1 MAFNL
6 TVDDF
11 DPLVAY
17 SNYGDWQTPN
27 PQDNP
32 TWWNATQDV
41 TGSQW
46 HQDTYHLTTVSGAQA
61 SFNFTG
67 SALQI
72 FGGTGANPNYTVSID
87 NNPST
92 LTTANNTAGRTLLYG
107 NDSLPFVPHTVQITN
122 HGGGL
127 LLDLFVV
134 GTKLGGDGATF
145 TNTTVDDRST
155 QTLSF
160 QPGGGWTQQTGDN
173 FFNQTSTYTGAQ
185 GANVETNFTGSAV
198 WVYGDQ
204 VNDHGSY
211 TVYLNN
217 TAVGTYTQRSGCAN
231 GYAKSC
237 EKLHGLAFFAGPLPQ
252 GQHQLKIVNAGTNG
266 QGQQTF
272 FDFDYLEY
280 TTPSVWPQLAV
291 AGASTSAGG
300 SASGTNTGSATS
312 SAPATTS
319 SHKSAAADG
328 GFGTALLAVVAA
340 AWVVRKVVS

>member
-46 HQDTYHLTTVSGAQA
+46 HQDTYHLTTVNGAQA

-67 SALQI
+67 SALHI
-72 FGGTGANPNYTVSID
+72 YGGTGANPNYTVTLDGAETS
-87 NNPST
+87 
-92 LTTANNTAGRTLLYG
+92 LTTANNTAGRTALYG
-107 NDSLPFVPHTVQITN
+107 NDSLPFAPHTVQITN

-134 GTKLGGDGATF
+134 GTQLGGDGATF
-145 TNTTVDDRST
+145 TNTTVDDRNT
-155 QTLSF
+155 QALSF

-185 GANVETNFTGSAV
+185 GASVETNFSGSAV

-211 TVYLNN
+211 TVYLNGS
-217 TAVGTYTQRSGCAN
+217 AVGTYTQRSGCAN

-252 GQHQLKIVNAGTNG
+252 GQHTLKIVNAGTNG

-280 TTPSVWPQLAV
+280 TVPSVWPQLAST
-291 AGASTSAGG
+291 GTSTSVSGTGTG
-300 SASGTNTGSATS
+300 SASASG

-319 SHKSAAADG
+319 QKSGAEGVGA
-328 GFGTALLAVVAA
+328 GTALLAAVAGV
-340 AWVVRKVVS
+340 WVARKLVG